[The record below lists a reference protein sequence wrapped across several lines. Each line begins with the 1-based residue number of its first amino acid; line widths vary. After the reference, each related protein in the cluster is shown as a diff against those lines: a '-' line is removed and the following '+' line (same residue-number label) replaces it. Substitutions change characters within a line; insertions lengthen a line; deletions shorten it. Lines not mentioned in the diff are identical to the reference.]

1 MKVTIRNAERTLRGK
16 IDFRLVK
23 EYNCEVQRSIL
34 ELPSAQP
41 LELEFYLPNVMNV
54 FSVNVKRKWNSQITD
69 NVNSQLRSVKTL
81 LSTKV
86 NIP

>member
-16 IDFRLVK
+16 IDSRLVK

-34 ELPSAQP
+34 ELPSAQL

-69 NVNSQLRSVKTL
+69 NVDSQLRSVKTL

>member
-16 IDFRLVK
+16 IDSRLVK

-34 ELPSAQP
+34 ELPSAQL

-69 NVNSQLRSVKTL
+69 NVDSQLRSVKML